1 MFRLSKTTDYGIVL
15 MAQLASD
22 FECARELSSTATP
35 DALTSSSSSRSN
47 VPRESQNAREL
58 ARSADLPVP
67 MVSKILKALAR
78 EGLLHSHRGAKGGY
92 SLARAPEDLPVA
104 EMIRVLEGPVALTD
118 CAIGPAL
125 CEHETMCAVR
135 EPWQQISRVVER
147 ALADVTLA
155 DLVRGGT
162 RKHAEPGSPMLQIDR
177 NPSAAT
183 QTVAPRNGPAEAASG
198 RKPEP
203 TLEHEA

>member
-15 MAQLASD
+15 LAGL
-22 FECARELSSTATP
+22 ARDPSA
-35 DALTSSSSSRSN
+35 D
-47 VPRESQNAREL
+47 PRNARDL
-58 ARSADLPVP
+58 AACSDLPVP

-78 EGLLHSHRGAKGGY
+78 EGLLVSQRGSKGGY
-92 SLARAPEDLPVA
+92 RLAREPEDLTVS

-135 EPWQQISRVVER
+135 EPWQLISRVVEQ

-155 DLVRGGT
+155 DLVRG
-162 RKHAEPGSPMLQIDR
+162 RPSPAFASVNGMLQIERIDETDER
-177 NPSAAT
+177 
-183 QTVAPRNGPAEAASG
+183 AEANSNSQSS
-198 RKPEP
+198 
-203 TLEHEA
+203 T

>member
-15 MAQLASD
+15 LARLAQNSNAEETGEDASD
-22 FECARELSSTATP
+22 DAREP
-35 DALTSSSSSRSN
+35 W
-47 VPRESQNAREL
+47 NAREL
-58 ARSADLPVP
+58 ARCSDLPAP

-78 EGLLHSHRGAKGGY
+78 EGLLVSQRGAKGGY
-92 SLARAPEDLPVA
+92 RLARNPEDLTVS

-135 EPWQQISRVVER
+135 EPWQLISRVVER

-155 DLVRGGT
+155 DLVAGG
-162 RKHAEPGSPMLQIDR
+162 PSPAFASVRQLLQIETNGDAER
-177 NPSAAT
+177 DADERMNQDAT
-183 QTVAPRNGPAEAASG
+183 SEM
-198 RKPEP
+198 E
-203 TLEHEA
+203 

>member
-15 MAQLASD
+15 LAQLARDSNSD
-22 FECARELSSTATP
+22 
-35 DALTSSSSSRSN
+35 
-47 VPRESQNAREL
+47 PRNARDL
-58 ARSADLPVP
+58 AACSDLPLP

-78 EGLLHSHRGAKGGY
+78 EGLLVSQRGSKGGY
-92 SLARAPEDLPVA
+92 RLAREPEDLTVS

-135 EPWQQISRVVER
+135 EPWQLISRVVEQ

-155 DLVRGGT
+155 DLVRG
-162 RKHAEPGSPMLQIDR
+162 RPSPAFASVNGMLQIERIDER
-177 NPSAAT
+177 T
-183 QTVAPRNGPAEAASG
+183 EANSNS
-198 RKPEP
+198 RSS
-203 TLEHEA
+203 T